1 MSYMFMDKVAIV
13 TGASSGIG
21 AATARELAQRGA
33 HVVLAARRAEELE
46 TQVRLITEAG
56 GHAIAVPTDITD
68 PAQINYLVQATQ
80 DAFDQIDI
88 LINNAGASWGHPV
101 ADTSEQE
108 LIRLLHVNLLGAML
122 LTRAVLPI
130 MLPRRSGA
138 IISVSSVAGIVATE
152 PLYSAA
158 KFGVRGFSLALRRQL
173 VGSGISVSLVVPGN
187 IRTRM
192 TVAAPQGLPAPEM
205 VAHTIANLVTHP
217 RRQVIVPAKYQGM
230 VWLDQVLPDVADA
243 LFYRRHHHDG
253 ILYPFTP
260 TQDGDAAHSLQGR
273 AEEYRAILMQT
284 RRDISAIR

>member
-1 MSYMFMDKVAIV
+1 MSSMLIDKVAIV

-33 HVVLAARRAEELE
+33 RVVLAARRVEELE
-46 TQVRLITEAG
+46 AQVRLITEAG
-56 GHAIAVPTDITD
+56 GHAAAVPTDITD
-68 PAQINYLVQATQ
+68 PAQVNYLVQSTHE
-80 DAFDQIDI
+80 AFGSIDI
-88 LINNAGASWGHPV
+88 LVNNAGASWGRPM

-122 LTRAVLPI
+122 LTRAVLPL

-192 TVAAPQGLPAPEM
+192 TVAAPQGLLAPEV

-230 VWLDQVLPDVADA
+230 VWLDWLFPGIADA
-243 LFYRRHHHDG
+243 LFYHRHRHDG
-253 ILYPFTP
+253 MLYPFVP
-260 TQDGDAAHSLQGR
+260 TQDEDARHSLHGR